1 MFQLNDEFLNDLGLN
16 DLPEEQ
22 KKPFLQHIYNELEL
36 RVGTRLAEG
45 LSDDQLT
52 EFESII
58 ERDEAKVTQWL
69 ESHVPNYASAPDL
82 QKLADANGLQVNDKV
97 LLSEYAATKWLE
109 FNRPDYREV
118 VAAVMGE
125 LKQEIISNR
134 DKIVS

>member
-69 ESHVPNYASAPDL
+69 ESHIPNYTSAPDL

>member
-45 LSDDQLT
+45 LSDEQLT

-58 ERDEAKVTQWL
+58 ERDEVKVGQWL
-69 ESHVPNYASAPDL
+69 DSHVPNYASAPDL
-82 QKLADANGLQVNDKV
+82 QKLADANGLQVTDKT

-125 LKQEIISNR
+125 LKQEITANR